1 MPRCAQPMTYHSANN
16 RLMCH
21 YCGFSQP
28 VPRRCPQCGGPMK
41 PMGTGTQKV
50 EQELKELY
58 PTMAVE
64 RMDADTISAVN
75 THEKI
80 LEHFQREHIP
90 VLLGTQMV
98 AKGLNLPKVTLVG
111 VLDADLSL
119 YSGGYRAG
127 ETTFNLLTQVVGR
140 AGRGE
145 KPGRA
150 VIQTMVPNHKIIRLG
165 AAPGL

>member
-1 MPRCAQPMTYHSANN
+1 MTYHSANN

-75 THEKI
+75 THEKFWSI
-80 LEHFQREHIP
+80 SSGNISPSFWEPRWWP
-90 VLLGTQMV
+90 
-98 AKGLNLPKVTLVG
+98 KG
-111 VLDADLSL
+111 
-119 YSGGYRAG
+119 
-127 ETTFNLLTQVVGR
+127 
-140 AGRGE
+140 
-145 KPGRA
+145 
-150 VIQTMVPNHKIIRLG
+150 
-165 AAPGL
+165 

>member
-1 MPRCAQPMTYHSANN
+1 
-16 RLMCH
+16 
-21 YCGFSQP
+21 
-28 VPRRCPQCGGPMK
+28 MK

-140 AGRGE
+140 AGRG
-145 KPGRA
+145 
-150 VIQTMVPNHKIIRLG
+150 VP
-165 AAPGL
+165 